1 MKNFKE
7 CSVDLNWMLAF
18 DQCSVKSVYW
28 FQQQINKIKTA
39 AKCTLYV
46 ICSKTCYINFLTGFD
61 NVDTP
66 SEIQKCSNGFEFQFD
81 SKGSLV
87 HLKDPA
93 SQVSSRNLLLLS
105 NWK

>member
-1 MKNFKE
+1 MYFLCHMFKNM
-7 CSVDLNWMLAF
+7 LNIF
-18 DQCSVKSVYW
+18 
-28 FQQQINKIKTA
+28 F
-39 AKCTLYV
+39 
-46 ICSKTCYINFLTGFD
+46 FLTGFD

-93 SQVSSRNLLLLS
+93 SQVSSRNLLSLS
-105 NWK
+105 N

>member
-1 MKNFKE
+1 MSYVQKH
-7 CSVDLNWMLAF
+7 
-18 DQCSVKSVYW
+18 VKY
-28 FQQQINKIKTA
+28 FF
-39 AKCTLYV
+39 
-46 ICSKTCYINFLTGFD
+46 FLTEFD

-105 NWK
+105 N

>member
-1 MKNFKE
+1 MYFLCDMFKNM
-7 CSVDLNWMLAF
+7 LNIF
-18 DQCSVKSVYW
+18 
-28 FQQQINKIKTA
+28 F
-39 AKCTLYV
+39 
-46 ICSKTCYINFLTGFD
+46 FLTGFD

-105 NWK
+105 N